1 MLKRFRFNTEML
13 SSKTLA
19 KIEAY
24 VQAQIERADIPGA
37 SLAIVQGDR
46 VLLAKGFG
54 TTEKGDSKPV
64 TPDTLFQI
72 GSLTKSFTAVA
83 ILQLRDRGL
92 IDLDASVQRYL
103 PWFRVADKQAST
115 RITVRHLLNHTSG
128 IPTTADRVIWQTPKT
143 IQPSLEEG
151 VRALR
156 TVKLHSPPDVS
167 WQYANMGYNTL
178 GLIVEVVSGQPY
190 PEYIERHILKPLGM
204 GHSTFDLEIAARL
217 GCAEPYWPRFGR
229 WTKLQLGD
237 DVWSEPAGGK
247 LFSTGRDLAR
257 YASAHLGASP
267 VSILARQSLVD
278 AHSCG
283 VAITRS
289 DEEKQYVFGWI
300 KTQFNGTPL
309 VWHNGETAGYT
320 AAVYLL
326 PEKNLGVVLLLG
338 AFSLLVDPIGLG
350 VVSLLLGQDPAPV
363 AKRDDFFRS
372 ISIAMVWATAFGLT
386 LLAGLALFV
395 FVGGKVTLHIT
406 VLLIV
411 LAGVLWLVPFVLLR
425 VIPTLRLPTP
435 FVTVGVRGWPL
446 DILIAYGTLL
456 LGITLW
462 ALYAV
467 STAF

>member
-1 MLKRFRFNTEML
+1 MLEGFKTEML
-13 SSKTLA
+13 PSKALA

-24 VQAQIERADIPGA
+24 VQAQIERAGIPGA
-37 SLAIVQGDR
+37 SLAIVQGAR

-54 TTEKGDSKPV
+54 TTEKGGSKPV

-103 PWFRVADKQAST
+103 PWFRVADEQAST
-115 RITVRHLLNHTSG
+115 HITVRHLLNHTSG

-156 TVKLHSPPDVS
+156 TVKLHSPPNVS

-204 GHSTFDLEIAARL
+204 GHSTFDLQTAGRL

-237 DVWSEPAGGK
+237 DVWLEPAGGK
-247 LFSTGRDLAR
+247 LFSTARDMAQ
-257 YASAHLGASP
+257 YASVHLGASP
-267 VSILARQSLVD
+267 VSVLAWQSLVD

-283 VAITRS
+283 VAMTRS
-289 DEEKQYVFGWI
+289 DEKQYAFGWI

-309 VWHNGETAGYT
+309 VWHNGGTAGYT
-320 AAVYLL
+320 SAAYLL

-338 AFSLLVDPIGLG
+338 AFSLLVDPISLG

-372 ISIAMVWATAFGLT
+372 TSTAMGWVTAFGLAI
-386 LLAGLALFV
+386 LAGLALFV
-395 FVGGKVTLHIT
+395 FVGGRVTPHIT
-406 VLLIV
+406 VPLIV

-425 VIPTLRLPTP
+425 VIPTFRLPTP

-446 DILIAYGTLL
+446 DILIAYGMLL